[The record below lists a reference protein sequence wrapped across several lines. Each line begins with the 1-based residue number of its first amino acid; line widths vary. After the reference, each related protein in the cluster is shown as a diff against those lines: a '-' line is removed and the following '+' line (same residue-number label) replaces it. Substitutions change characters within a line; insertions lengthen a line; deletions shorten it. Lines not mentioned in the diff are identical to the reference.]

1 MDKKL
6 NDFVKWLGINYRVR
20 LVEHPQTNRQAK
32 VANKVIL
39 AELKKKL
46 GLAKGKWVEELL
58 EVLWGIQC
66 TLQSTTKEMPFRL
79 TYGTDAFIPVEVGE
93 PLFWQLYYKEAWNID
108 ALKGEIDLIDKT
120 RDQAR
125 LAIEAWK

>member
-1 MDKKL
+1 M
-6 NDFVKWLGINYRVR
+6 
-20 LVEHPQTNRQAK
+20 EHPQTNSQSEA
-32 VANKVIL
+32 ANKIIL
-39 AELKKKL
+39 VELKKKL

-93 PLFWQLYYKEAWNID
+93 PLF
-108 ALKGEIDLIDKT
+108 
-120 RDQAR
+120 
-125 LAIEAWK
+125 

>member
-1 MDKKL
+1 
-6 NDFVKWLGINYRVR
+6 
-20 LVEHPQTNRQAK
+20 
-32 VANKVIL
+32 
-39 AELKKKL
+39 
-46 GLAKGKWVEELL
+46 
-58 EVLWGIQC
+58 
-66 TLQSTTKEMPFRL
+66 MPFRL